1 MRSKVLFIIANIIF
15 AVPVFSQ
22 ISSTGAGNWIVTFN
36 FGANSTAR
44 TFQFNANNDG
54 TGAFR
59 FRAPSVAVR
68 SIFPAVWARP
78 TANTLSFTSE
88 VQLPLTSTVREVGT
102 LVFKGTRATNG
113 TMSGAVIFIIDNTG
127 GLPATTVP
135 YSIRT
140 GTFTAVP
147 LSVTAGRAELRV
159 RR

>member
-1 MRSKVLFIIANIIF
+1 MRSKVLFIVANIIF

-22 ISSTGAGNWIVTFN
+22 ISTAGAGNWTVTFN

-59 FRAPSVAVR
+59 FRTPSAVVR
-68 SIFPAVWARP
+68 GLFPAVWSRP
-78 TANTLSFTSE
+78 TANTMSFTAE
-88 VQLPLTSTVREVGT
+88 VQLPLTNTVREVGT

-113 TMSGAVIFIIDNTG
+113 TMSGPVIFIIDNTG

-147 LSVTAGRAELRV
+147 LSVAAAREGSA